1 MGQQSPSPLL
11 ILPLT
16 VLSTLEFVI
25 RDGTSQ
31 HIRTV
36 QIKSFWG
43 FIAPSSLIKYYAER
57 QDNNSIQ

>member
-1 MGQQSPSPLL
+1 
-11 ILPLT
+11 
-16 VLSTLEFVI
+16 VLNTLEFAI

-43 FIAPSSLIKYYAER
+43 FIAPFSLIKYYAER
-57 QDNNSIQ
+57 QDNNSIQQGG